1 MVNKGKGARDR
12 ESVQHSTHTPADIVR
27 FRRTRMHMD
36 IADAI
41 NVMTY
46 ASKGKEGEEGSAIW
60 HIYRKRDLDI
70 LRKFLKEKFGN
81 EHSFTDPVH
90 SQIFYLDTKLRKELF
105 EKTGVAAHRIYQYPV
120 SEARNRK

>member
-1 MVNKGKGARDR
+1 
-12 ESVQHSTHTPADIVR
+12 
-27 FRRTRMHMD
+27 MHMD

-46 ASKGKEGEEGSAIW
+46 ASKREDGTEGCALW
-60 HIYRKRDLDI
+60 HIYRKDDLDT
-70 LRKFLKEKFGN
+70 LRKFLKEKFGH

-105 EKTGVAAHRIYQYPV
+105 DKTGVSAYRIYQYPV
-120 SEARNRK
+120 SEFEN